1 MNRKRYDTLIV
12 GAGINGLATAIYLAR
27 RGQQVMVIDKG
38 LPARESSWAGS
49 GILAPLPPWR
59 FTEEVNA
66 IASRG
71 MRIYD
76 EFNEIIERTSCMS
89 TEYHHCGMAVLQE
102 NTDKGV
108 AWCRSHDHYGAAR
121 DLHEFSP
128 HLTSASCVWMRDV
141 ATARNPRLGAAA
153 IRAAELLGVNVVP
166 HTPALSVL
174 TSNNR
179 VTGVATPSGV
189 LEADNYVIAAGAWST
204 KLLGPELTGNMDV
217 WPLRG
222 QILLFRTKPGV
233 LPIIVLTE
241 DQFYLVPRLDGL
253 ILAGTTREAVGF
265 DKSTTEAARTSIH
278 HRAGDILPLLHR
290 LEPEVHWAGLR
301 PASPEYLPTVGRHPE
316 LENLW
321 ANAGHR
327 AYGVTEAPSSAELL
341 TNLMYGEP
349 TAIDPKPYAWLHQD
363 PESPIL

>member
-1 MNRKRYDTLIV
+1 MGRVDTLIV
-12 GAGINGLATAIYLAR
+12 GAGINGLATAIMLAR
-27 RGQQVMVIDKG
+27 RGQRVKIIDKG

-59 FTEEVNA
+59 FNEEVNA

-71 MRIYD
+71 MQLYE
-76 EFNEIIERTSCMS
+76 EFNETLEGISGLS
-89 TEYHHCGMAVLQE
+89 TEYRRCGMAVLQAD
-102 NTDKGV
+102 TQKGV
-108 AWCRSHDHYGAAR
+108 EWCRNHQQFGEAR

-128 HLTSASCVWMRDV
+128 HLTGGSCVWMRDV
-141 ATARNPRLGAAA
+141 ASIRNPRVGSAA
-153 IRAAELLGVNVVP
+153 IRAAELLGVEMVP

-179 VTGVATPSGV
+179 VTGISTPQGI
-189 LEADNYVIAAGAWST
+189 LEADQYVIAAGAWST

-222 QILLFRTKPGV
+222 QILLFRTRPDV
-233 LPIIVLTE
+233 LPIVVLTE
-241 DQFYLVPRLDGL
+241 DQFYLVPRQDGL

-265 DKSTTEAARTSIH
+265 DKSTTEAARTAIH

-301 PASPEYLPTVGRHPE
+301 PASPDYLPTIGRHPE

-327 AYGVTEAPSSAELL
+327 AYGLTEAPSSAELL
-341 TNLMYGEP
+341 GQLMYGETP
-349 TAIDPKPYAWLHQD
+349 YLDPAPHAWRMQNPD
-363 PESPIL
+363 RPIL